1 MLELPSRALGVLEL
15 RELAGPV
22 RRLVPLPVLAAL
34 LFAAP
39 AAARAPRYRVVETA
53 TTYSLPKAVL
63 LANGRART
71 NFGRRDT
78 KNVSIYRT
86 DTMEETGVIE
96 FEGNGVEMVIT
107 RDGSTLYVSNFR
119 RGMVEVID
127 LATNTVT
134 AEIEVGANPKTMA
147 ISADERTLYVSN
159 WSSADVSVVDLV
171 GRVEVRRLRVGQHPR
186 GIAVSSTGVLAVGN
200 HADHTLSFFDT
211 STFEE
216 IRDEVPCGRY
226 PRHVIVSPDQ
236 RYFYVSAQVSA
247 AVFQVDVATGEVLQ
261 KWAAGFSPKTIDI
274 SADGRWIFSAAYGA
288 HELVVIDTEDGT
300 ARDFTI
306 RGIEKPCGLDAT
318 ADGRRVY
325 VTGWDDCHLYVLEAE
340 EESSS

>member
-1 MLELPSRALGVLEL
+1 MRAGVLL
-15 RELAGPV
+15 LAC
-22 RRLVPLPVLAAL
+22 AA
-34 LFAAP
+34 AAVSAPP
-39 AAARAPRYRVVETA
+39 AAARAARYRVVDMA
-53 TTYSLPKAVL
+53 DTYSMPKAVL
-63 LANGRART
+63 LSPDESTAYVT
-71 NFGRRDT
+71 NFGRRDA
-78 KNVSIYRT
+78 KNVGIYRT
-86 DTMEETGVIE
+86 DTLEETGVIE

-127 LATNTVT
+127 LATNTVA

-159 WSSADVSVVDLV
+159 WSSDDVSVVDLV
-171 GRVEVRRLRVGQHPR
+171 ERVEVRRLRVGHHPR
-186 GIAVSSTGVLAVGN
+186 GIAVSSSGVLVVGN
-200 HADHTLSFFDT
+200 HADHTLSFFDA
-211 STFEE
+211 STFDE

-236 RYFYVSAQVSA
+236 RFFYVSAQVSA

-261 KWAAGFSPKTIDI
+261 KWPGGYSPKTIDI

-288 HELVVIDTEDGT
+288 HEMVVIDTEDGT

-306 RGIEKPCGLDAT
+306 DGIEKPCGLDAT

-325 VTGWDDCHLYVLEAE
+325 VTGWDDCHLYVMERDEEPPVEVPPAE
-340 EESSS
+340 